1 MEKKRILIIDDE
13 ASFTRMVKLNLEK
26 TGAFE
31 VREENRAA
39 YALTAAREF
48 KPDVILLDVIMPTM
62 DGGDVAAHIRNDR
75 NLKNTPII
83 FLTATVSQREAG
95 QAGFNSGGALFLAKP
110 VSLENLIRFLTV
122 IGQHLSV
129 TRIQS
134 GVKYCI
140 HMLAARFVLGR
151 ERVSVNQEG
160 HTYFAFG

>member
-95 QAGFNSGGALFLAKP
+95 QAGFNAEAKVCAEERRGGCPWFNLLGDSG
-110 VSLENLIRFLTV
+110 NDRM
-122 IGQHLSV
+122 IG
-129 TRIQS
+129 
-134 GVKYCI
+134 
-140 HMLAARFVLGR
+140 
-151 ERVSVNQEG
+151 
-160 HTYFAFG
+160 